1 MARVTAF
8 SIGRGGG
15 KRVKVSLDGKTTF
28 SLEAEVAAREG
39 LKVGQELDE
48 GQIEALGRLD
58 CFQRCLDAAS
68 HFLSYRPRSEAEVKG
83 RLLGRGFDAD
93 NITRVLA
100 RLKEQGL
107 VDDAAFAQFWKDNRA
122 EFSPRSRFLTS
133 LELRQKGVSNETIKR
148 VVATIDDAESAYRAG
163 LSKASRL
170 PLNDYQDFRRR
181 LGGYLRRRG
190 FGYGVIA
197 PTVARLWQELGGGQD
212 SELP

>member
-58 CFQRCLDAAS
+58 RFQRCLDAAS
-68 HFLSYRPRSEAEVKG
+68 HFLSYRPRSEAELRE
-83 RLLGRGFDAD
+83 RLLGRRFDAD
-93 NITRVLA
+93 NVTRVLA

-122 EFSPRSRFLTS
+122 EFSPRSRSLTS
-133 LELRQKGVSNETIKR
+133 LELRQKGVSNETIER

-163 LSKASRL
+163 LGKASRL
-170 PLNDYQDFRRR
+170 PLNDYQGFRRR

>member
-28 SLEAEVAAREG
+28 SLEAEVAASEG

-48 GQIEALGRLD
+48 GQIETLGRLD
-58 CFQRCLDAAS
+58 RFQRCLDAAS

-107 VDDAAFAQFWKDNRA
+107 IDDAAFAQFWKDNRA

-133 LELRQKGVSNETIKR
+133 LELRQKGVSNETIER

-163 LSKASRL
+163 LSKAARL
-170 PLNDYQDFRRR
+170 PSDDYQGFRHR

-190 FGYGVIA
+190 FGYGIIA
-197 PTVARLWQELGGGQD
+197 PTVARLWQELGGSQD